1 MTQNH
6 PTGTDS
12 TILHSKLSAIS
23 TRVLLGTLIVI
34 SVILLLTSLWFSV
47 NQRIQDGELRIA
59 MFSAHSTPLILRN
72 DHERAQELMST
83 LSNLPHIETVDLF
96 ENDGSLF
103 AHYNRSDLPEQQAV
117 LERQNSKSL
126 NGLSII
132 FNREILHNNKTIGWI
147 RLSVDILP
155 VLLQMAFYLGV
166 IIFEM
171 VAALAIALRL
181 QRRQHE
187 ALVEPLKE
195 LALNMK
201 EVSGG
206 QLNVRANKSNIA
218 EFNTLSDG
226 FNNMVDQ
233 IRERDHWLTTHLSNL
248 EQMVEQRTR
257 DLRHA
262 KEAAEAGSRAKSEF
276 LATMSHEIRTPMNG
290 VLGMTELLLSTGL
303 NETQRRYLMAVERS
317 GQHLLG
323 IINDILDFSKIES
336 GKLTLESIT
345 IDLPALVGE
354 MAELF
359 TPAAEQKGLTLLHQA
374 PAVGELIVL
383 GDPLRLRQVLANLL
397 SNAIKFTERG
407 EIFMRMEA
415 LEILESF
422 SKIQL
427 TVTDSGIGIPN
438 EVQDLI
444 FEKFSQADGSTSR
457 KYGGTGLGLAISRNL
472 IQMMGGSLTVTSQPG
487 YGSRFQIDIWL
498 PRAQSETVTMPNKY
512 TQQPSAQGRHPS
524 VAGHDVIF
532 HGQVLLAEDNETN
545 MIVAQAWLEK
555 AGLKVLTAENGEQA
569 LRLIDQEDFDIVLMD
584 CQMPVV
590 DGFAATQTLR
600 QREAGSGRHLTVIA
614 ITANA
619 MEGDKERCLAAGM
632 DDYLAK
638 PYSGP
643 DLRNLLL
650 RWLPSEDV
658 SATAKQPPIPP
669 RPGRTAL
676 EPSRKVRPPIDAAVL
691 DSLRMLNPEGGNELI
706 DTLIT
711 AYLRSAPPVLET
723 LQNGLTTGDAEKGI
737 QSAHKLKSSNHNV
750 GASTLGET
758 FQDIETLARQGDFE
772 AIHLRMPLMRKE
784 WSRVE
789 KALITLQTEARA

>member
-1 MTQNH
+1 MTE
-6 PTGTDS
+6 P
-12 TILHSKLSAIS
+12 L
-23 TRVLLGTLIVI
+23 
-34 SVILLLTSLWFSV
+34 
-47 NQRIQDGELRIA
+47 
-59 MFSAHSTPLILRN
+59 LIL
-72 DHERAQELMST
+72 A
-83 LSNLPHIETVDLF
+83 
-96 ENDGSLF
+96 
-103 AHYNRSDLPEQQAV
+103 EQQAP
-117 LERQNSKSL
+117 
-126 NGLSII
+126 
-132 FNREILHNNKTIGWI
+132 
-147 RLSVDILP
+147 LP
-155 VLLQMAFYLGV
+155 D
-166 IIFEM
+166 
-171 VAALAIALRL
+171 
-181 QRRQHE
+181 E
-187 ALVEPLKE
+187 A
-195 LALNMK
+195 
-201 EVSGG
+201 
-206 QLNVRANKSNIA
+206 
-218 EFNTLSDG
+218 
-226 FNNMVDQ
+226 
-233 IRERDHWLTTHLSNL
+233 
-248 EQMVEQRTR
+248 
-257 DLRHA
+257 
-262 KEAAEAGSRAKSEF
+262 
-276 LATMSHEIRTPMNG
+276 
-290 VLGMTELLLSTGL
+290 
-303 NETQRRYLMAVERS
+303 ERS

-600 QREAGSGRHLTVIA
+600 QREAGGRH
-614 ITANA
+614 
-619 MEGDKERCLAAGM
+619 
-632 DDYLAK
+632 
-638 PYSGP
+638 
-643 DLRNLLL
+643 
-650 RWLPSEDV
+650 
-658 SATAKQPPIPP
+658 
-669 RPGRTAL
+669 
-676 EPSRKVRPPIDAAVL
+676 
-691 DSLRMLNPEGGNELI
+691 
-706 DTLIT
+706 
-711 AYLRSAPPVLET
+711 
-723 LQNGLTTGDAEKGI
+723 
-737 QSAHKLKSSNHNV
+737 
-750 GASTLGET
+750 
-758 FQDIETLARQGDFE
+758 
-772 AIHLRMPLMRKE
+772 
-784 WSRVE
+784 
-789 KALITLQTEARA
+789 